1 MNFIQSWTKFMSRR
15 KIFAID
21 GGAGRA
27 IASIPALEKYAKKH
41 KDEDWAIIV
50 FGWDILFFGNT
61 LLQNKV
67 YSADVKGI
75 FNNLL
80 KDSDIISPEPYRLW
94 EYYNQKCSLA
104 EAFDKIINETDDHS
118 DLGIPNIVLCKA
130 EEKMAANILAEVKAK
145 QNKDI
150 TVVIQPFG
158 RSARVDNGDIIDDS
172 TRSIE
177 PHVYYKL
184 VKKLSQKYNIIFM
197 GEQEFVEKIQ
207 LEDSISAKYQMDL
220 RGWAAL
226 IEASDYFIGCDSV
239 GQHMARAFNKPGTIL
254 LGSTFAINTTYP
266 DHFQII
272 ENDDVEK
279 VYSPIRICGLDSHL
293 ADRLNDRYMDYSDE
307 DIEDIFK
314 AIVKDI
320 KEKVQ

>member
-1 MNFIQSWTKFMSRR
+1 MSRR
-15 KIFAID
+15 KVFAID

-27 IASIPALEKYAKKH
+27 IASIPALEKYAKNH
-41 KDEDWAIIV
+41 KDEDWAIVV
-50 FGWDILFFGNT
+50 FGWDTLFFGNT
-61 LLQNKV
+61 ILQDKV

-75 FNNLL
+75 FKNLL

-118 DLGIPNIVLCKA
+118 DLGVPNLVLCKA
-130 EEKMAANILAEVKAK
+130 EEKMAANILADVKAK

-150 TVVIQPFG
+150 TIVIQPFG

-197 GEQEFVEKIQ
+197 GEGEFAEKVQ
-207 LEDSISAKYQMDL
+207 LEDSISAKLQLDL
-220 RGWAAL
+220 RGWAAV

-239 GQHMARAFNKPGTIL
+239 GQHMARSFDKPGTII
-254 LGSTFAINTTYP
+254 LGSTFAINTTYL
-266 DHFQII
+266 DHFQVI
-272 ENDDVEK
+272 ENKDVEK

-293 ADRLNDRYMDYSDE
+293 ADRLNDRYMDFSDE
-307 DIEDIFK
+307 DIEDIYK

>member
-1 MNFIQSWTKFMSRR
+1 MSKR

-41 KDEDWAIIV
+41 KDEDWAIVV
-50 FGWDILFFGNT
+50 FGWDTLFFGNS
-61 LLQNKV
+61 LLQDRV

-80 KDSDIISPEPYRLW
+80 KDSEIISPEPYRMW
-94 EYYNQKCSLA
+94 DYYNQKCSLA

-118 DLGIPNIVLCKA
+118 DLGIPNIVLNKS
-130 EEKMAANILAEVKAK
+130 EEKMAANILADVKSK
-145 QNKDI
+145 QHKDI
-150 TVVIQPFG
+150 TIVIQPFG
-158 RSARVDNGDIIDDS
+158 RSARVDNGDVIDDS
-172 TRSIE
+172 SRSIE
-177 PHVYYKL
+177 PNTYYKL

-197 GEQEFVEKIQ
+197 GEEEFVNQVQ
-207 LEDSISAKYQMDL
+207 LEDSISAKLQLDL
-220 RGWAAL
+220 RGWAAV
-226 IEASDYFIGCDSV
+226 IEASSYFIGCDSV

-266 DHFQII
+266 DHFKII
-272 ENDDVEK
+272 EKDGVEK
-279 VYSPIRICGLDSHL
+279 SYSPIRICGFDCHL
-293 ADRLNDRYMDYSDE
+293 ADRLNDRCMDFSDE

-314 AIVKDI
+314 EIVKDI
-320 KEKVQ
+320 KEKVK